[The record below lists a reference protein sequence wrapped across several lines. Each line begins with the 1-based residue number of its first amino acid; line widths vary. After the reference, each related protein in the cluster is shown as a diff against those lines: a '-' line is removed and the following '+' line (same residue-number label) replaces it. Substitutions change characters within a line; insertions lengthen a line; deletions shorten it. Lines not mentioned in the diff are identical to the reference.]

1 MPTDTSLPDASGP
14 AAAAPRRR
22 PRFLGLIRRLGPGL
36 VTGAADDDPSG
47 IVTYTQAGAAFGY
60 GLGWAVVLTL
70 PFMVAVQE
78 ISARIGR
85 VTGAGIVGAL
95 RAHAPRP
102 VLLLVVWLLVV
113 ANVVNLGADIGG
125 MAEVTRGL
133 LGGPA
138 WAWAAAVAVFCA
150 VAEIWVAYKRYI
162 VFLKWLTLAL
172 LAYVALL
179 FVIRVPW
186 DEVLVGVLL
195 PRIALTRDALTTLLG
210 VLGTTISPYL
220 FVWQAAEEVEDLL
233 ASADPRP
240 LRGRTTDGEDQGAAD
255 LADGAGEIARI
266 GFDTW
271 AGMTYSNLVSL
282 AIIVGTA
289 ATLHAHG
296 VTTIDTAGQA
306 ASALAPIAGRF
317 AALIFGLGVL
327 GTGLLAVPVL
337 AGATAYAL
345 GEAMEWPIGLGRQ
358 AMDARAFY
366 GTIAAATLLGAGIV
380 FSPIDPMR
388 ALFFAAVI
396 NGAVAGPVIVAM
408 VTLGSMPSVMGG
420 FVLPRWLRVLGWGT
434 AVLMGGATL
443 GMLVL

>member
-1 MPTDTSLPDASGP
+1 M
-14 AAAAPRRR
+14 
-22 PRFLGLIRRLGPGL
+22 RRLGPGL

-47 IVTYTQAGAAFGY
+47 ILTYAQAGAAYGY

-85 VTGAGIVGAL
+85 VTGLGLVGAL
-95 RAHAPRP
+95 RAHASRP
-102 VLLLVVWLLVV
+102 VVLVLVWLLVA
-113 ANVVNLGADIGG
+113 ANVINLGADIGG
-125 MAEVTRGL
+125 MADVSGHL

-138 WAWAAAVAVFCA
+138 WIWAGAFAAFCA
-150 VAEIWVAYKRYI
+150 ATEIWIAYKRYV
-162 VFLKWLTLAL
+162 VFLKFLTLAL

-179 FVIRVPW
+179 FVIAVPW
-186 DEVLVGVLL
+186 RSVLVGVLL
-195 PRIALTRDALTTLLG
+195 PRVALTRDALMMLVG

-220 FVWQAAEEVEDLL
+220 FVWQAAEEVEDALG
-233 ASADPRP
+233 SADPRP
-240 LRGRTTDGEDQGAAD
+240 LRGRGSAAD
-255 LADGAGEIARI
+255 ARQPPPGATPVEAAAERRANDAADAADGAGEIARI

-271 AGMTYSNLVSL
+271 AGMSYSNAVSL
-282 AIIVGTA
+282 SIIVGTA

-296 VTTIDTAGQA
+296 ITTIDTASQA
-306 ASALAPIAGRF
+306 AAALVPIAGRF
-317 AALIFGLGVL
+317 AALIFALGVL

-345 GEAMEWPIGLGRQ
+345 GEALDWKIGLWRRPR
-358 AMDARAFY
+358 DARAFY
-366 GTIAAATLLGAGIV
+366 TTIAAATLIGAGIV
-380 FSPIDPMR
+380 LSPIDPMR
-388 ALFFAAVI
+388 ALILAAVL
-396 NGAVAGPVIVAM
+396 NGMVAGPVIVAM
-408 VTLGSMPSVMGG
+408 VTLGSMRSVMGG